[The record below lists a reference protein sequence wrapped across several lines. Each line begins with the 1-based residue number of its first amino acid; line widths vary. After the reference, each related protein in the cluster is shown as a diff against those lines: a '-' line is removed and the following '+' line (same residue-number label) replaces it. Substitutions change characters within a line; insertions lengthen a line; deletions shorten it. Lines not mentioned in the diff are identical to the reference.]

1 MPILTS
7 LTRVSIDFS
16 LIIGGFALF
25 IYGVTTMGDGF
36 KNLAGSKVRLY
47 IEKYTSTTLM
57 AIIIGALISG
67 ILHSST
73 AVTVISIS
81 LVRAKLMKLEQAIGI
96 TVGANIGTTFTS
108 ILIGLNIEAYAYY
121 IVFVG
126 VVLFIL
132 AKKESLITWGRILL
146 GFGLIFVGLELMGNQ
161 LSLVAQ
167 IEGFEGMM
175 QWLGNNPW
183 LALGGG
189 TIVTAVAQ
197 SSTVV
202 IGIVQKL
209 FAVDGISAIAAVAFI
224 FGANIGTCL
233 TAILASVGGG
243 VETKRAAWFHAVY
256 NILGAL
262 IGMVLIVPFMQL
274 VDWTISIINGSPE
287 MYIADAHFLFNFIST
302 ILVFPFV
309 NQCVKLLQFLFP
321 GEDEENIQVVP
332 DFDETFI
339 TELPEQAVALVKDAV
354 IKMSDVVKTVLH
366 TTEKYL
372 NTKDDELKEEIIN
385 YESIINEYDTKISSY
400 LIKMAQRASHSSLLT
415 NSYYSHLQVVKHL
428 ERMGDVSTNLLE
440 FYEMA
445 YNENETFSEDALVDL
460 TAMYNQLYIMIDEA
474 LNIFKDKSDEK
485 VNALELLEDELD
497 ELEYK
502 ARESH
507 FTRQRDGE
515 CTTNVASSVYIDI
528 LSSLER
534 IGDHSISIAEVTLD
548 LVEHHE

>member
-372 NTKDDELKEEIIN
+372 NTKDDELKEEVIN